1 MTEEFVTYD
10 IALKLKEK
18 GFKEKCFAYYFP
30 KGSELCFNKNPFRG
44 GIVED
49 CLYSNNS
56 LPVECVASDFIDSP
70 TVSQV
75 LWWLRKEKRLYVLID
90 FCRYNINK
98 ELCWVYS
105 IRDLKGD
112 SIYILPDGCKKCRS
126 YEEAALAGIEFV
138 LDNLI

>member
-1 MTEEFVTYD
+1 MKEEFVTYD
-10 IALKLKEK
+10 IALKLKGK

-56 LPVECVASDFIDSP
+56 LPAECVASDFIDIP

-75 LWWLRKEKRLYVLID
+75 LWWLRKEKKLYVSID
-90 FCRYNINK
+90 FCQYNINE
-98 ELCWVYS
+98 ELWWIYS
-105 IRDLKGD
+105 VRDLKDD
-112 SIYILPDGCKKCRS
+112 STYILPDGCKKCRS